1 MNRKELVCRPVHPL
15 SDLLC
20 QMLRFGFN
28 CACLLS
34 LTGMLWHAIRIKNDV
49 QIVDGLEVG
58 KHLIREVDDGRVIG
72 CIFFSRIRDLVCL

>member
-1 MNRKELVCRPVHPL
+1 MMNRNKIGCRPVHPL

-34 LTGMLWHAIRIKNDV
+34 LAGMLWHAIRIKNDV
-49 QIVDGLEVG
+49 QIVDGLEMG
-58 KHLIREVDDGRVIG
+58 KHLIREVDGDKLIG
-72 CIFFSRIRDLVCL
+72 CIFFLSYQ